1 MLRTSPI
8 KLACFPKPTHCPHSY
23 STTGIAEKP
32 DHTVLFVLFAQAIS
46 STSFAE
52 DSFDEKG
59 RTLLTR
65 ACSNLGD
72 KIWRNVLTALVS
84 KRGADVNLPD
94 GQGDLP
100 ICLAAH
106 ACSAQSA
113 KNNPELNSALKLLC
127 SAKADVG
134 RRAEKGQFQNQSAIS
149 IALLLGT

>member
-1 MLRTSPI
+1 M
-8 KLACFPKPTHCPHSY
+8 
-23 STTGIAEKP
+23 
-32 DHTVLFVLFAQAIS
+32 IS
-46 STSFAE
+46 STSLAE

-113 KNNPELNSALKLLC
+113 KSNPELNSALKLLC

-149 IALLLGT
+149 IALLLGM

>member
-8 KLACFPKPTHCPHSY
+8 KLACFPKPTHCPHSH

-106 ACSAQSA
+106 ACSAH